1 MKQQSISD
9 RLRDPFVMRTY
20 RDMIR
25 TQPESV
31 VRDLRK
37 VLQDQ
42 APDHPRTKDLESAF
56 VERLGE

>member
-1 MKQQSISD
+1 MKQQSIID

-20 RDMIR
+20 RDMIKN
-25 TQPESV
+25 QPESV

-37 VLQDQ
+37 VLQDK
-42 APDHPRTKDLESAF
+42 APDHPRTKDLETAF

>member
-1 MKQQSISD
+1 MKQQTIND

-20 RDMIR
+20 REMIR
-25 TQPESV
+25 TQDEQV

-42 APDHPRTKDLESAF
+42 APNHPRTKDLEEAF
-56 VERLGE
+56 VTRLGE

>member
-20 RDMIR
+20 RDMIKN
-25 TQPESV
+25 QPESV

-37 VLQDQ
+37 VLQDK
-42 APDHPRTKDLESAF
+42 APDHPRTKDLETAF